1 MNTDKPTI
9 QIWVGAI
16 ICALYV
22 GLGAFGAHGLKDAL
36 NSSQIATYET
46 GLRYMIIHGLGL
58 ILISSVYILLQKYN
72 KWPAILFY
80 LGLVLFSLSLIVH
93 ATKDLLGISIDVF
106 AIFAPFGGLSFI
118 AGWIIFAISIR
129 TK

>member
-1 MNTDKPTI
+1 MNKDKPTKH
-9 QIWVGAI
+9 IWVGAI

-22 GLGAFGAHGLKDAL
+22 ALGAFGAHGLKDAL
-36 NSSQIATYET
+36 DSSQIATYET

-72 KWPAILFY
+72 IWPAILFY
-80 LGLVLFSLSLIVH
+80 IGLVLFSLSLIVH

-106 AIFAPFGGLSFI
+106 ALFAPFGGLSFI
-118 AGWIIFAISIR
+118 AGWILFTISIR